1 VPKATRVTC
10 HACRAQL
17 GVILNDRLTVEGH
30 RVEYGPK
37 GALVIVCTAC
47 KTARAWMERKSA

>member
-1 VPKATRVTC
+1 VPKSTRVTC
-10 HACRAQL
+10 HTCRAPL

-37 GALVIVCTAC
+37 GALVITCTTC
-47 KTARAWMERKSA
+47 KTQRPWVERKTA